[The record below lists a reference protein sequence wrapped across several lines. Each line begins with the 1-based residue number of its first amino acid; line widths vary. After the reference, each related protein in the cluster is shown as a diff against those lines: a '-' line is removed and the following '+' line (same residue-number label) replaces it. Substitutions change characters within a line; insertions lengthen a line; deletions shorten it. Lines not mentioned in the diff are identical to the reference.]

1 MVRGKKKSDPGVA
14 FARLVASRLAIAG
27 ICLFPTVLFGA
38 AGAKVG
44 ASKAI
49 AVTNSNA
56 ATRKSSQ
63 SAKAAPSGQASSRP
77 SIANPPGT
85 KKLSTRDLYLK
96 ARDFF
101 AAGRYPEAIQYA
113 AAAQRRMPT
122 SKAPTVLVAQ
132 SYYRIGNAAR
142 AAKLFLSVP
151 VSDIPREAAVDYEL
165 TLFAA
170 RRYKDVIKGFALVP
184 ENHPYKD
191 IIRFYVGVS
200 YMQFKLYQK
209 AQAALRNS
217 RKLTPS
223 LRVQRRQILSE
234 INQILERERRGLTE
248 QPQAYSYQSQ
258 QIYVPPP
265 PEVPMAPKSTLPGGV
280 PGTPS
285 QAKPAAP
292 PAPKAGIS
300 GAVKT
305 VLGVKQKSTRLD
317 YHGYTLL
324 QTDDFSPSAS
334 LALSLKY
341 LGAPRSFG
349 AQPSL
354 EANFTPAYS
363 SKDSKTSSSALVAD
377 AVDPSNVQN
386 ISTKTESSSYT
397 IDQTYGIAGTYP
409 VSDPVDISGGYSIDN
424 SLSRSASKSE
434 SSLTTLNFNLKGD
447 FDAFDLDAGWK
458 SEVSSD
464 KSTPSVKSETTTTN
478 LALTRNGENSTT
490 SFGLTMLANN
500 QPALTSGIKSSM
512 DIDLSWLRNI
522 DDFSVSLA
530 ANKSDKI
537 REPLSASGKILS
549 QMSLKLEGTYSM
561 SFGLSATAS
570 GTFYQLSNL
579 VVLNGGAVAD
589 GPDEVMASGDAK
601 QVKVSVKVSPVSF
614 ASASISYD
622 YTDRALSVGDPN
634 FKLKMMKESWSQN
647 TVSTINLSFNY
658 SF

>member
-1 MVRGKKKSDPGVA
+1 MVRDKKKSDPGVA
-14 FARLVASRLAIAG
+14 FARLVASRLAIVG
-27 ICLFPTVLFGA
+27 ICLFPSVLFGA
-38 AGAKVG
+38 ARAKVS
-44 ASKAI
+44 ASKTGV
-49 AVTNSNA
+49 VTNSNA
-56 ATRKSSQ
+56 VTRKPSQ
-63 SAKAAPSGQASSRP
+63 SSKRTPLGQNPSRP
-77 SIANPPGT
+77 ARANPTET
-85 KKLSTRDLYLK
+85 KKLSARDLYLK

-132 SYYRIGNAAR
+132 SYYRIGNVAR
-142 AAKLFLSVP
+142 AAKLFLSLP
-151 VSDIPREAAVDYEL
+151 LSDIPREAAVDYEL
-165 TLFAA
+165 TMFGA
-170 RRYKDVIKGFALVP
+170 RRYKEVIKGFALVP
-184 ENHPYKD
+184 ESHPYKD

-200 YMQFKLYQK
+200 YMQFGLFQK

-217 RKLTPS
+217 RKLTAS

-234 INQILERERRGLTE
+234 INQIIDRERRGLSE

-265 PEVPMAPKSTLPGGV
+265 PEVPMAPKPVLPGGV
-280 PGTPS
+280 PGAQSPAKATP
-285 QAKPAAP
+285 P
-292 PAPKAGIS
+292 PAPKRGAS
-300 GAVKT
+300 GSVKT
-305 VLGVKQKSTRLD
+305 VLGVQQKSRRQD
-317 YHGYTLL
+317 FHGYNLM

-349 AQPSL
+349 AQPSI
-354 EANFTPAYS
+354 EANFTPAYA

-377 AVDPSNVQN
+377 SSDPNNVQN
-386 ISTKTESSSYT
+386 ISIKTESSSYT
-397 IDQTYGIAGTYP
+397 IDQTYGISGTYP
-409 VSDPVDISGGYSIDN
+409 VSDPIDIGGGYSVDN
-424 SLSRSASKSE
+424 TLSRSSTKSE
-434 SSLTTLNFNLKGD
+434 SSLTTLNLNLKGD
-447 FDAFDLDAGWK
+447 FETFDMDAGWK
-458 SEVSSD
+458 SEVSAD
-464 KSTPSVKSETTTTN
+464 KSAPSAKSETTTTT
-478 LALTRNGENSTT
+478 LGLTRNGENSTV
-490 SFGLTMLANN
+490 SLGLTLLANN

-512 DIDLSWLRNI
+512 ELDLSWLRNL
-522 DDFSVSLA
+522 DDFSVSLSV
-530 ANKSDKI
+530 NKSDKV

-549 QMSLKLEGTYSM
+549 QMSLKLEGSYSM

-579 VVLNGGAVAD
+579 VVLNGGTVAD
-589 GPDEVMASGDAK
+589 GPDEVLASGDAK

-634 FKLKMMKESWSQN
+634 FKLKMMKENWSQN